1 MMCFTKSIP
10 LISLDY
16 LDFQYPKVRKMN
28 EGPIILEGVNL
39 MLLGMGFVFCFLAL
53 LVAATR
59 LLSTLSIKFSPP
71 RKPLALRNKRFLQGR
86 RTTIW

>member
-1 MMCFTKSIP
+1 
-10 LISLDY
+10 
-16 LDFQYPKVRKMN
+16 MN

-71 RKPLALRNKRFLQGR
+71 EKAIVSAKQTVSAGAQDDILVAAISAVLHHHNQKINKQVQA
-86 RTTIW
+86 

>member
-1 MMCFTKSIP
+1 
-10 LISLDY
+10 
-16 LDFQYPKVRKMN
+16 MN

-39 MLLGMGFVFCFLAL
+39 MFLGMGFVFCFLAL

-71 RKPLALRNKRFLQGR
+71 EKSANASKHVPAVVTQDDHLIAAISAVLHHHNQKTNKQVQA
-86 RTTIW
+86 

>member
-1 MMCFTKSIP
+1 
-10 LISLDY
+10 
-16 LDFQYPKVRKMN
+16 
-28 EGPIILEGVNL
+28 
-39 MLLGMGFVFCFLAL
+39 MGFVFCFLAL